1 MKKSDKKTENS
12 IRITLTEVCEIAL
25 EKIDGFKW
33 ITHYVSY
40 NDFPGS
46 LSIVCVFEDTES
58 LVAAN
63 KSGEDRILIDLI
75 QEKLASQN
83 MVIKNIKSTVSFN
96 TEENIKLH

>member
-75 QEKLASQN
+75 QERLTSQN
-83 MVIKNIKSTVSFN
+83 IIIKNIKSTVSFN
-96 TEENIKLH
+96 TEENIKSY

>member
-1 MKKSDKKTENS
+1 MKKSDKKTENA
-12 IRITLTEVCEIAL
+12 IRAALTDVCEIAL
-25 EKIDGFKW
+25 EEIDGFKW

-40 NDFPGS
+40 NSFPDS

-58 LVAAN
+58 LITAK
-63 KSGEDRILIDLI
+63 KSGEDIILIDLI

-96 TEENIKLH
+96 TEENIKSH